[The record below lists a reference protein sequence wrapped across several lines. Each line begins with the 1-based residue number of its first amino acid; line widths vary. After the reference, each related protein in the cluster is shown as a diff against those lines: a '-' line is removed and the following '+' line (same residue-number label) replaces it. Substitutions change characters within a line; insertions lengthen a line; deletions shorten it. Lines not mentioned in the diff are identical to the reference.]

1 MLRMHGHPGCTPLLP
16 DCLCFT
22 RASAWILLYEQVL
35 ILAECGSMDRHEVQA
50 EFLQAVGQ
58 TTRLR
63 ILEVL
68 AEGERCVCE
77 IYQAI
82 GEEQSNVS
90 KHLAILRRAGVLT
103 ARREGGRVVYRLR
116 DARVSEFLRKL
127 HELVRGDFFGYGT

>member
-1 MLRMHGHPGCTPLLP
+1 MG
-16 DCLCFT
+16 
-22 RASAWILLYEQVL
+22 Q
-35 ILAECGSMDRHEVQA
+35 HEVQA

-127 HELVRGDFFGYGT
+127 HELAPGDFFGYGT